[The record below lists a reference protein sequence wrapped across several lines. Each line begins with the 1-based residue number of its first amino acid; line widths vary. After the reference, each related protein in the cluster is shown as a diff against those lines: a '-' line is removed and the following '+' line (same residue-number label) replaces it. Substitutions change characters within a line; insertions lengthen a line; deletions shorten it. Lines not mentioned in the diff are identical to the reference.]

1 MRLAHIITGLDTGGA
16 ERMLLR
22 LVERLHPE
30 FEQSVISLTGAGP
43 VADELRA
50 AGVEVAALGMS
61 SSRPSPW
68 TLFRLAWILRR
79 LKPNVVQTW
88 MYHADLVGGLAA
100 RLAGIRA
107 VAWNI
112 RNNDLSP
119 DKTSPR
125 TRTVV
130 GWLARLSG
138 WLPARIV
145 CCSEAAR
152 RTHVALGYADKRFL
166 VIPNGFDL
174 GRFRPDEAARASV
187 RSELGLPQE
196 APLIGL
202 IARFDPQKN
211 HAGFLAA
218 AGMLHRQRP
227 YAHFLLAGRG
237 VEPENRELR
246 DWASAAGVVGVLHLL
261 GERHDIP
268 RLSASLDLATTAS
281 SWGEA
286 FPNVLGEAMACG
298 VPCVATDA
306 GDAALIIGDSGR
318 VVPRGDMAGLAGAWQ
333 ELLNLAAS
341 ERMALRLAARER
353 IVRHFDLDQ
362 IAERYAALYRN
373 MMGKC

>member
-1 MRLAHIITGLDTGGA
+1 MRLTHIITGLDTGGA
-16 ERMLLR
+16 EHMLLR
-22 LVERLHPE
+22 LVERLHPV
-30 FEQSVISLTGAGP
+30 FEQSVISLTSAGP
-43 VADELRA
+43 VAAELGA
-50 AGVEVAALGMS
+50 VGVEVAALGMS
-61 SSRPSPW
+61 PTRPDPGA
-68 TLFRLAWILRR
+68 LLRLARELRR
-79 LKPNVVQTW
+79 LKPDVVQTW

-174 GRFRPDEAARASV
+174 SRFRPDTEARASV
-187 RSELGLPQE
+187 RAELGLPPD

-218 AGMLHRQRP
+218 AGRLRRQRP
-227 YAHFLLAGRG
+227 DVYFLLAGRG
-237 VEPENRELR
+237 VEPGNPDLQE
-246 DWASAAGVVGVLHLL
+246 WASAADVTSVLHLL

-268 RLSASLDLATTAS
+268 RLTASLDLATLA

-318 VVPRGDMAGLAGAWQ
+318 VVPRGDMAALAGAWQ
-333 ELLNLAAS
+333 ELLNLPTP
-341 ERMALRLAARER
+341 ERTALGLAARER

-362 IAERYAALYRN
+362 IVERYAALYHDMAGGR
-373 MMGKC
+373 

>member
-22 LVERLHPE
+22 LGERLHPD

-43 VADELRA
+43 VAEELRA
-50 AGVEVAALGMS
+50 AGVEVVALGMS
-61 SSRPSPW
+61 PSRPNPLDLW
-68 TLFRLAWILRR
+68 RLTQLLQRW
-79 LKPNVVQTW
+79 KPDVVQTW

-119 DKTSPR
+119 EKTSPR
-125 TRTVV
+125 TRALV

-152 RTHVALGYADKRFL
+152 RTHVALGYADDRFQ

-174 GRFRPDEAARASV
+174 RRFSPNPEARAGV
-187 RSELGLPQE
+187 RAELGLPPE

-218 AGMLHRQRP
+218 AGSLHRQSP
-227 YAHFLLAGRG
+227 DVHFVLAGRDVVPG
-237 VEPENRELR
+237 NRPLLE
-246 DWASAAGVVGVLHLL
+246 WANAAGVSAVIHLL
-261 GERHDIP
+261 GERQDIP
-268 RLSASLDLATTAS
+268 RLTASLDLATLA

-306 GDAALIIGDSGR
+306 GDAALIIGDCGR
-318 VVPRGDMAGLAGAWQ
+318 VVPREDMTALAAAWL
-333 ELLNLAAS
+333 ELLELPATQR
-341 ERMALRLAARER
+341 EALGNAARER
-353 IVRHFDLDQ
+353 IARHFNLDG
-362 IAERYAALYRN
+362 IADRYAALYRA
-373 MMGKC
+373 MVGGR